1 MLRLTLILMVLIGL
15 LILIVVGYIAYRKV
29 RKGVSDAWDKGM
41 EVANEQQERWKLREQ
56 IKSQPDYIQKAHK
69 QSEQIENDTDT
80 LPADWQTQIAPL
92 NKAMREILMITI
104 GDHKRADKVRTF
116 YNTSLPAYASFV
128 EKLRSDNEHLDEQ
141 ETEKAVE
148 NISVFENDFNR
159 YLGQIQQA
167 RRFDFDVLMD
177 VIKVRLKNR

>member
-15 LILIVVGYIAYRKV
+15 LILIVAGYFAYRKV
-29 RKGVSDAWDKGM
+29 RRGIGSAWDKSV
-41 EVANEQQERWKLREQ
+41 EVANEQQERWKRREQ

-69 QSEQIENDTDT
+69 QSEQVETDCSE
-80 LPADWQTQIAPL
+80 LSVDWQDHLKPL
-92 NKAMREILMITI
+92 NHSMQEILNITI
-104 GDHKRADKVRTF
+104 GDEKRADKVRTF

-128 EKLRSDNEHLDEQ
+128 AKLRSDSSHLDEQ
-141 ETEKAVE
+141 ETEKAVA
-148 NISVFENDFNR
+148 NIAVFEKDFGR